1 MSRAWVWI
9 PLLIGWLPVW
19 ALFTVLMMA
28 AHQLPLAVALT
39 GSLRLVV
46 AAAALG
52 FLVQRL
58 TLRLP
63 WPHPFRL
70 RFIGLHALAA
80 AAYALA
86 WIALNS
92 LIDSVLRGRLALIT
106 GPGLV
111 PFLVTGIWFY
121 VMIAGISYANRTA
134 ERQAQLAMLEA
145 RSQLAALRM
154 QLQPHFLFNALHTVV
169 QLIPLDPA
177 AAVRAA
183 EQLAALL
190 RRAIEEQR
198 DLVPLAD
205 EWRFVERYLALER
218 IRFGERL
225 IVRTGIA
232 PATLDARVPS
242 FALQTLVENAVRHA
256 AAPSIAATTVTI
268 AARRDGARLVVEV
281 RDDGPGAEA
290 AAVAASAGTGL
301 RRLRE
306 RLVWLHG
313 GNASLDIETAP
324 GRGLCA
330 RLAVPFD
337 EGGDDAEGGG
347 GRAR

>member
-28 AHQLPLAVALT
+28 AHQLPLSVALP
-39 GSLRLVV
+39 GSLRLVA

-52 FLVQRL
+52 ILVQRL

-70 RFIGLHALAA
+70 RFVAVHAA
-80 AAYALA
+80 AAAGYAIG
-86 WIALNS
+86 WIVLNS
-92 LIDSVLRGRLALIT
+92 LIESVLRGRLALIT

-111 PFLVTGIWFY
+111 PFLITGVWFY

-177 AAVRAA
+177 AATRAA

-205 EWRFVERYLALER
+205 EWRFVERYLELER

-225 IVRTGIA
+225 VVQDDIA
-232 PATLDARVPS
+232 AAALDALVPS

-268 AARRDGARLVVEV
+268 AARRAGAQLIVEV
-281 RDDGPGAEA
+281 ADDGPGADA
-290 AAVAASAGTGL
+290 AAVASSAGTGL

-306 RLVWLHG
+306 RLVWLYG
-313 GNASLDIETAP
+313 GNATLAIETAP
-324 GRGLCA
+324 GRGLRA

-337 EGGDDAEGGG
+337 GGADDD
-347 GRAR
+347 